1 MDAFSKICILD
12 GYVDEPSLLGVPPY
26 ISPYPRYILGAID
39 DALGK
44 TEHEVFYTT
53 IDRFRA
59 DFSVKERVFRSTF
72 LILIAGC
79 LVPGKYLSGSPIS
92 MREIGEIAREASR
105 RGSEV
110 LLTGGVARYR
120 LTGQP
125 FSGFVLSSGAGDPDA
140 GIFDLITR
148 GQISQRKHLPQER
161 AKWSVLGASVVKQ
174 HPNFPQRLI
183 AEVETY
189 RGCVRFKSG
198 GCVFCMEPA
207 QGEPD
212 FRSPKEVVA
221 EVSALYKLGVDKF
234 RIGGQSCIFSYG
246 TKELGVS
253 ETPRPNPEAVE
264 ELFSGLRSACP
275 NISVLHV
282 DNANPAVIAEHPKE
296 SLAVAKS
303 LVKHC
308 TSGNVVAFGLES
320 ADLEVYKKAN
330 LNATPE
336 QTLKA
341 TRLLNLV
348 GSAQGQ
354 NGMPALLPGIN
365 FLFGLP
371 GESKATYD
379 MDREF
384 LEGLL
389 KEKLLT
395 RRINIRQV
403 AKLAD
408 GEPFVRVDRR
418 EFMRFKTWAREHFD
432 QVQLKRMLPTGTILK
447 DIYIE
452 MHEGSLSFG
461 RQIGSYPL
469 LVGFQCPLPQER
481 FDGWV
486 VEYGARSITCLRY
499 PLPVNKA
506 SLRELN
512 SVPGIGNKR
521 AASLVRYRPFKDW
534 DDLASRVELDK
545 AVFDYRKI
553 FDFSR

>member
-1 MDAFSKICILD
+1 MDAFSRICILD

-26 ISPYPRYILGAID
+26 ISPYPRYIFGAID
-39 DALGK
+39 DAIGTK
-44 TEHEVFYTT
+44 EHEVFYTT
-53 IDRFRA
+53 IDRFRT
-59 DFSVKERVFRSTF
+59 DPCVKDRVFKASF
-72 LILIAGC
+72 LIIIAGC
-79 LVPGKYLSGSPIS
+79 LVPGKYLSGAPIS
-92 MREIGEIAREASR
+92 PKEIGEIAREASR
-105 RGSEV
+105 RGLEV
-110 LLTGGVARYR
+110 LLTGGFAKYR
-120 LTGQP
+120 LSGQP
-125 FSGFVLSSGAGDPDA
+125 FSGFVLSNGAGDPDA

-148 GQISQRKHLPQER
+148 GGMSQRKHSSQER
-161 AKWSVLGASVVKQ
+161 AKWSVLGASIVKQ

-183 AEVETY
+183 AEIETY
-189 RGCVRFKSG
+189 RGCVRFRGG
-198 GCVFCMEPA
+198 GCVFCMEPSH
-207 QGEPD
+207 GEPE
-212 FRSPKEVVA
+212 FRSPHEVMA
-221 EVSALYKLGVDKF
+221 EVFAMYELGVDKF

-246 TKELGVS
+246 TTELGMS
-253 ETPRPNPEAVE
+253 ETPKPNPEAVE
-264 ELFSGLRSACP
+264 QLFGGIRSTCP

-282 DNANPAVIAEHPKE
+282 DNANPAVIAEHPME

-320 ADLEVYKKAN
+320 ADPEVYKKAN

-341 TRLLNLV
+341 TRLLNEV
-348 GSAQGQ
+348 GASGGQ

-384 LEGLL
+384 LEGMLE
-389 KEKLLT
+389 EKLLT

-403 AKLAD
+403 AKLTD

-418 EFMRFKTWAREHFD
+418 DFMGFKTWTREHFD
-432 QVQLKRMLPTGTILK
+432 RVQLKRMLPTGTILK
-447 DIYIE
+447 DIYVE

-521 AASLVRYRPFKDW
+521 AASLVRYRPYKDW
-534 DDLASRVELDK
+534 EALRAKVELDE
-545 AVFDYRKI
+545 AVFDYRKL
-553 FDFSR
+553 FEFSR